1 MKKLLFAYHY
11 FIYRL
16 NATNE
21 HGVHSPFVYELLTN
35 VIYNKSDYYVY
46 KKIEELREELLG
58 SEKEIKVED
67 LGAGSLFQ
75 KSKTKKIKTI
85 AKNAAKSAKHA
96 QLLFRLVDHFQ
107 PLTVLELGTSL
118 GISAAYMASANSK
131 IKTISI
137 EGCPETAKIAAQN
150 FEKIEIK
157 NVEQF
162 IGNFDAILPDIVGKR
177 EEIDFVLFDGNHR
190 KKATLNYFLTCLEK
204 ASENSVFIFD
214 DINWSDE
221 MREAWQE
228 IKDHEQVTVTID
240 LFFMGIVFFRKEQA
254 KQHFIIKF

>member
-1 MKKLLFAYHY
+1 
-11 FIYRL
+11 
-16 NATNE
+16 
-21 HGVHSPFVYELLTN
+21 
-35 VIYNKSDYYVY
+35 
-46 KKIEELREELLG
+46 
-58 SEKEIKVED
+58 
-67 LGAGSLFQ
+67 
-75 KSKTKKIKTI
+75 
-85 AKNAAKSAKHA
+85 
-96 QLLFRLVDHFQ
+96 
-107 PLTVLELGTSL
+107 
-118 GISAAYMASANSK
+118 MASANSK

-162 IGNFDAILPDIVGKR
+162 IGNFDAILPDIVEKR